1 MTLYMKPASDAPA
14 ASRKVKK
21 QKIKVLLA
29 DDHPFIRAGVRTF
42 LLKHDQFEIVGEA
55 SSGSEAIHR
64 AKEVSPDVVVM
75 DFSMPGGNGLEATA
89 RLREVCPEARVLIL
103 TIQEQKEFATEL
115 VQSGAKGC
123 LRKDTTPGELV
134 SAIERIHS
142 GETSFLPE
150 TAQQFFSDYVRSGGR
165 MEDPS
170 PQRLSRREQEVLGGI
185 VEGMA
190 NKEIADHLQ
199 IKTRT
204 VEKHRQ
210 RLMKKLKIHKATEL
224 VKYAIT
230 RGFVGLKPI
239 TDKPG

>member
-1 MTLYMKPASDAPA
+1 MKLAPLAPA
-14 ASRKVKK
+14 VSRKGKK

-55 SSGSEAIHR
+55 SSGPEAIHR
-64 AKEVSPDVVVM
+64 ARELSPDVIVM
-75 DFSMPGGNGLEATA
+75 DFSMPGGNGLEATM

-103 TIQEQKEFATEL
+103 TIQEQKEFASEL

-123 LRKDTTPGELV
+123 LRKDTSPGELV
-134 SAIERIHS
+134 SAIERIHN

-150 TAQQFFSDYVRSGGR
+150 TAQAFFKDYVQNGGKL
-165 MEDPS
+165 EHAAPQKLS
-170 PQRLSRREQEVLGGI
+170 PREREVLGGI

-190 NKEIADHLQ
+190 NKEIADRLQ
-199 IKTRT
+199 IRTRT

-210 RLMKKLKIHKATEL
+210 RLMKKLNVHKATEL

-230 RGFVGLKPI
+230 RGFVSLKAQ
-239 TDKPG
+239 